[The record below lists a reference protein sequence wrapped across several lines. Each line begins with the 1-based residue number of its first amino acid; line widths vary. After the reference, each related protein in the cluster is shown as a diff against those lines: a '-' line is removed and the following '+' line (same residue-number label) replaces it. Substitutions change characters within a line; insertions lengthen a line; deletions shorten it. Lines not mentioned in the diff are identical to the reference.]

1 MNIEELGR
9 KYFPEP
15 NTFDKVQMQLKKK
28 KLPAFL
34 AMIWQNSQIII
45 KGKKI
50 H

>member
-28 KLPAFL
+28 IARIFSHDL
-34 AMIWQNSQIII
+34 AE
-45 KGKKI
+45 
-50 H
+50 